1 VNSTCEKTRILL
13 VEDNPDHAELLRTI
27 LAEGESRPFAVSEA
41 GRVDEALEYL
51 VREEVDVV
59 LLDLGLPDCS
69 GFEGL
74 ERVHETV
81 PGTPIVVLTAMGDEA
96 AAVRA
101 LRKGAQDYLLKGLVD
116 YPQLARA
123 IRYAMERHR
132 GLRQL
137 ELATNELRSAKARL
151 EELAL
156 LDPLTGILNRRG
168 LQQALSREIRWAA
181 RNHSEVQALLLDL
194 DDFKWINDTLGHAV
208 GDVVLKELAHKLKAT
223 LRATDYLARIGGDE
237 FLVLLPQTGSV
248 QAREIAEKV
257 RLTVSATPLS
267 LSSGVVKITASLG
280 VARVSEKTSS
290 VDQLLS
296 EMHFVLYRSKQ
307 AGKNRISCDR
317 WGKHVCATADGSPSG
332 VLQTLLRDDALRV
345 VRQPIVRLADERVT
359 GYEFLS
365 RLSHEVFEGPNDFF
379 RLCLEANILTS
390 TDFRCFKNCIA
401 AAASLPP
408 HIRRHLNLFPSTM
421 IGIPVGDLLEAFP
434 SDRLD
439 GTYCVEI
446 SEQQI
451 IGDPLNLAEPVNALQ
466 QSGILIAFD
475 DVGYGH
481 SCLESLTL
489 LEPDIIKID
498 KRCITGISTDPSRMR
513 SLKRL
518 LKVAASLSAEVV
530 AEGIESR
537 EDLDLLQ
544 CLGVQYGQGFLWAKP
559 A

>member
-1 VNSTCEKTRILL
+1 MTQSCEKTRILL

-27 LAEGESRPFAVSEA
+27 LAAGESPPFALSEA
-41 GRVDEALEYL
+41 GRLDEALEYL
-51 VREEVDVV
+51 IREEVDVV
-59 LLDLGLPDCS
+59 LLDLGLPDCA
-69 GFEGL
+69 GLEGL
-74 ERVHETV
+74 ERVHEMV
-81 PGTPIVVLTAMGDEA
+81 PGTPIVVLSAMGDEA

-116 YPQLARA
+116 FPQLARA
-123 IRYAMERHR
+123 IRYAVERHR
-132 GLRQL
+132 GLRDL
-137 ELATNELRSAKARL
+137 ELATNELRAAKARL

-156 LDPLTGILNRRG
+156 LDPLTEILNRRG
-168 LQQALSREIRWAA
+168 LQQALSREIRWA
-181 RNHSEVQALLLDL
+181 RRSHSEMQALLLDL

-208 GDVVLKELAHKLKAT
+208 GDVVLKETAQRLKAS

-237 FLVLLPQTGSV
+237 FLILLPQTRPA

-257 RLTVSATPLS
+257 RLTVSETPLS
-267 LSSGVVKITASLG
+267 LSSGVVKITASVG
-280 VARVSEKTSS
+280 TVKVSEKTSS
-290 VDQLLS
+290 IDQLLS

-307 AGKNRISCDR
+307 AGKNRVSCDVI
-317 WGKHVCATADGSPSG
+317 GEGSSSA
-332 VLQTLLRDDALRV
+332 VLQTLLRDDAFRV
-345 VRQPIVRLADERVT
+345 VRQPIVRLTDEQIV

-365 RLSHEVFEGPNDFF
+365 RSSHKVFEAPSDFF
-379 RLCLEANILTS
+379 RLCLEANILTL
-390 TDFRCFKNCIA
+390 TDYRCFRNCLA
-401 AAASLPP
+401 AAAPFPP
-408 HIRRHLNLFPSTM
+408 TIRRHVNLFPSTM
-421 IGIPVGDLLEAFP
+421 IAMPVGDLLEAFP
-434 SDRLD
+434 PDRLD
-439 GTYCVEI
+439 GAYCVEI

-466 QSGILIAFD
+466 QAGILIAFD

-489 LEPDIIKID
+489 LEPNIIKID
-498 KRCITGISTDPSRMR
+498 KRCITGIASDPSRVR

-518 LKVAASLSAEVV
+518 LRVTRALGAQVV

-537 EDLDLLQ
+537 DDLDLLQ